1 MAHVMIGLP
10 QVLVG
15 DGLQHCL
22 LQDAWE
28 EHVATNWEPALRLAF
43 GDGWRTR
50 FGSEVHAML
59 QLTMQQAYLN
69 NASFFGSF
77 QAQAEG
83 QAVADGGCGS
93 LASNGDGKAQTGPQ
107 ADCAAS
113 HQGDEEAPAGSST
126 GDSSGS
132 AASAQ
137 SPELAAALARLRAA
151 EAAAAAAAGSEDGPA
166 QLANSSAHAA
176 LQVRWSER
184 PVGDS
189 AV

>member
-1 MAHVMIGLP
+1 MVLESLP
-10 QVLVG
+10 
-15 DGLQHCL
+15 CW

-83 QAVADGGCGS
+83 QAAANGGCGGP
-93 LASNGDGKAQTGPQ
+93 ASTGGGKAQAGPRD
-107 ADCAAS
+107 DCAAS
-113 HQGDEEAPAGSST
+113 QHGEEEAPAGSSA
-126 GDSSGS
+126 GGSSGS
-132 AASAQ
+132 TASAQ

-151 EAAAAAAAGSEDGPA
+151 EAAAAAAAGSDDGPA

-176 LQVRWSER
+176 LQVGWSEL
-184 PVGDS
+184 PVAHGP
-189 AV
+189 V